1 MRVDFTIPGKPVAKE
16 RPRKGALGQFYTP
29 ARTMRFEQD
38 VATAYLAAGGVK
50 RPDYI
55 GEVSMHITLTR
66 PYPTSWPKWRCAG
79 GATAKP
85 DVDNLIKGLLAGL
98 NGVAYHDD
106 AQVTYLSVSKE
117 WGTQWSVKVT
127 IQTDGTAR

>member
-1 MRVDFTIPGKPVAKE
+1 MRVEFTIPGKPVAKQ
-16 RPRKGALGQFYTP
+16 RPRKGAQGRFYTP

-50 RPDYI
+50 QPDYI
-55 GEVSMHITLTR
+55 GEVSIHITLTR
-66 PYPTSWPKWRCAG
+66 PYPASWPKWRRNPLA
-79 GATAKP
+79 ATARP
-85 DVDNLIKGLLAGL
+85 DADNLAKSVADGL

-117 WGTQWSVKVT
+117 WGNDWSMRV
-127 IQTDGTAR
+127 IIETDGAP

>member
-1 MRVDFTIPGKPVAKE
+1 MRVDFTIPGQPVAKQ

-38 VATAYLAAGGVK
+38 VATAYLDAGGVK

-55 GEVSMHITLTR
+55 GPVDVWVTLTR
-66 PYPTSWPKWRCAG
+66 PYPTSWPKWRHTSEA
-79 GATAKP
+79 ATAKP
-85 DVDNLIKGLLAGL
+85 DVDNLAKSVIDAL

-106 AQVTYLSVSKE
+106 AQVAYLSVSKE
-117 WGTQWSVKVT
+117 WGNDWSLRV
-127 IQTDGTAR
+127 IIETDGTP